1 MKTITVQATFE
12 MKVDVSDFEPG
23 EVNIEGLAI
32 DLTKREIETLSSED
46 FEYKIKSIQKV
57 F

>member
-12 MKVDVSDFEPG
+12 KKVDVSDFEPG
-23 EVNIEGLAI
+23 EVNIERLAI

-46 FEYKIKSIQKV
+46 FEYKIKAIQKV